1 SVGACVV
8 CSSQTSLRCGS
19 CIRKPLLCCKCC
31 YDHVM
36 ATDHKYVLSVSP
48 YVCNAPGCDV
58 NDVTKLYLGGMSY
71 YCEDHK
77 PQYSFK
83 LVMNGLVFGL
93 YKQSCTGSPYIDDF
107 NRIAS
112 CKWTDVDDYILAN
125 ECTERLKLFAA
136 ETQKATEEAFKQ
148 SYASAT
154 IQEIVS
160 ERELILSWE
169 IGKVKPPLNKN
180 YVFTGYHFTKNGKT
194 VLGEYVFDKSELT
207 NGVYYR
213 ATTTYKLSVGDVF
226 VLTSHSVANLSAPTL
241 VPQEN
246 YSSIRFASVY
256 SVLETFQNNVVN
268 YQHIGMKRYCTV
280 QGPPG
285 TGKSHL
291 AIGLAVFYC
300 TARVV
305 YTAASHAAV
314 DALCEKAYKFLNIND
329 CTRIVPAKVRV
340 ECYDKFK
347 INDTTRKYV
356 FTTINALPE
365 MVTDIVVVD
374 EVSMLTN
381 YELSVINAR
390 IRAKHYVYIGDPAQL
405 PAPRVLLSKGTLE
418 PKYFNTVTKLMCCLG
433 PDIFLGTCYRCPK
446 EIVDTVSALVY
457 ENKLKAKNESSS
469 LCFKVY
475 YKGVTTHESSSA
487 VNMQQIYLIN
497 KFLKANPLWHK
508 AVFISP
514 YNSQN
519 FAAKRVLGLQT
530 QTVDSAQGSEYDYV
544 IYSQTAETAHSV
556 NVNRFNVAI
565 TRAKK
570 GILCVMS
577 NMQLFE
583 ALQFTTLT
591 LDKVPQ
597 AVETKVQ

>member
-1 SVGACVV
+1 
-8 CSSQTSLRCGS
+8 
-19 CIRKPLLCCKCC
+19 
-31 YDHVM
+31 M
-36 ATDHKYVLSVSP
+36 
-48 YVCNAPGCDV
+48 
-58 NDVTKLYLGGMSY
+58 
-71 YCEDHK
+71 
-77 PQYSFK
+77 
-83 LVMNGLVFGL
+83 
-93 YKQSCTGSPYIDDF
+93 
-107 NRIAS
+107 
-112 CKWTDVDDYILAN
+112 
-125 ECTERLKLFAA
+125 
-136 ETQKATEEAFKQ
+136 
-148 SYASAT
+148 
-154 IQEIVS
+154 
-160 ERELILSWE
+160 
-169 IGKVKPPLNKN
+169 KPPLNKN

-291 AIGLAVFYC
+291 AIGLAVYYC

-457 ENKLKAKNESSS
+457 ENS
-469 LCFKVY
+469 LRLRMKV
-475 YKGVTTHESSSA
+475 VHC
-487 VNMQQIYLIN
+487 
-497 KFLKANPLWHK
+497 
-508 AVFISP
+508 
-514 YNSQN
+514 
-519 FAAKRVLGLQT
+519 VLR
-530 QTVDSAQGSEYDYV
+530 S
-544 IYSQTAETAHSV
+544 I
-556 NVNRFNVAI
+556 I
-565 TRAKK
+565 K
-570 GILCVMS
+570 
-577 NMQLFE
+577 
-583 ALQFTTLT
+583 ALQHM
-591 LDKVPQ
+591 KVL
-597 AVETKVQ
+597 VL